1 MFVVLSRPVGCA
13 TLVPFLYITPLG
25 ARVVLPM
32 SGKRQKLPTKR
43 GRPSEDSTPNYDVTL
58 FVNEGAVDRFGT
70 ICKNRSFIKE
80 KGFHHPD
87 DFFRKTIAAKGWWAL
102 CQPPHPAAMS
112 VVREFYANLASHV
125 VKKVRVRG
133 VLVDFSAGSINHNYN
148 LDHVPSEP
156 FDRLYERPD
165 YSEVIRVLTNGRG
178 EWKLNSEDHVIHF
191 KAKHLAFI
199 PKVWHHYITSRLI
212 LTRKVCEVT
221 AKRALLNYAIIQ
233 DIPID
238 VGQVI
243 EDAIL
248 HNWDAKM
255 NLRHPFLIYGLCK
268 RAGVPLDDN
277 EAWLHPIKTI
287 SVKRDKPGVP
297 RPEGVYDSGHE
308 PSDEDE
314 LHDYQA
320 RFGLLGDPQG
330 DIGQS
335 SSHPPPPPPQ
345 QPTAAAPSSPS
356 PDLKDPVLSLT
367 ERFDAFWD
375 ETQEHRVLPS
385 QDMEALRADVRTV
398 LANQATILQQQQSLQ
413 AQLAQFLAF
422 HHPPPPPPQ

>member
-1 MFVVLSRPVGCA
+1 MFVALSRPVGGV

-25 ARVVLPM
+25 GWVVLPM

-43 GRPSEDSTPNYDVTL
+43 GRPSEDSTQNYDVTR
-58 FVNEGAVDRFGT
+58 FVNEGVADRFGI

-87 DFFRKTIAAKGWWAL
+87 DFFRKTIAAKGWRAL
-102 CQPPHPAAMS
+102 FQPPHPAVMS

-133 VLVDFSAGSINHNYN
+133 VLVDFSAESINHYYD
-148 LDHVPSEP
+148 LAHVPSEP
-156 FDRLYERPD
+156 FDRLYEHPD
-165 YSEVIRVLTNGRG
+165 YPEVIRVLTNGRG
-178 EWKLNSEDHVIHF
+178 EWKLNSEGHAVHF

-199 PKVWHHYITSRLI
+199 PKVWHHFIMSRLI
-212 LTRKVCEVT
+212 PTTNVCEVT

-233 DIPID
+233 DIPFD

-248 HNWDAKM
+248 HNRDGKM
-255 NLRHPFLIYGLCK
+255 NLGQPFLIYGLCK

-297 RPEGVYDSGHE
+297 RPEGVYDSDHE

-314 LHDYQA
+314 LHEYQA
-320 RFGLLGDPQG
+320 RFGLLGDP
-330 DIGQS
+330 
-335 SSHPPPPPPQ
+335 
-345 QPTAAAPSSPS
+345 
-356 PDLKDPVLSLT
+356 
-367 ERFDAFWD
+367 
-375 ETQEHRVLPS
+375 
-385 QDMEALRADVRTV
+385 
-398 LANQATILQQQQSLQ
+398 
-413 AQLAQFLAF
+413 
-422 HHPPPPPPQ
+422 